1 MAPPLGTGGIV
12 SRSSQWP
19 ALLMWPAMA
28 RLRRLPLGVLALSAS
43 LLAAPSVLARSAQP
57 QAAQAPALNEP
68 VLRVLVLQ
76 GPQARL
82 RPALSAAGLRLRDA
96 QGRLLSDL
104 SGQVVLQVAPE
115 GGWLRLARADGSDSE
130 QWQLREVWLE
140 AVAGDE
146 ERDPGLW
153 VGQRRYRGRLQLLPQ
168 AGQLQVV
175 NHVPLETYLPSVVGS
190 EMPASWPLQALQA
203 QAVAARTYALKARKP
218 SAPFDVQ
225 ATTASQVYKGVEAET
240 PSTQAAVMATRG
252 QVLTHNNAL
261 IDAVFHSSSG
271 GSTESSGD
279 LWPRQLPYL
288 VSVPDFDQA
297 SPVRD
302 WRQPLD
308 RSRLQQAFPELGG
321 ALGIDVLS
329 TTPTGRVRQARVV
342 GPSGQLS
349 LTGAQLRSRLGL
361 KSTWVRFELVP
372 TASASGSVLEG
383 AALDSASGAAP
394 ALPPPPL
401 PAFSLPVP
409 STKTPEV
416 VQLVAVGRGFGHG
429 VGMSQWGALAMAQR
443 GESYD
448 AILKHY
454 YRGTELQPYS
464 ELARTAAGRGWSNDT
479 PRSLAVSP

>member
-1 MAPPLGTGGIV
+1 
-12 SRSSQWP
+12 
-19 ALLMWPAMA
+19 MA
-28 RLRRLPLGVLALSAS
+28 RMRRLPLGALALMASVLA
-43 LLAAPSVLARSAQP
+43 PQWVMARSAQP
-57 QAAQAPALNEP
+57 QASQVAVASQSGEP
-68 VLRVLVLQ
+68 VLRVLVFQ
-76 GPQARL
+76 GQAARL

-96 QGRLLSDL
+96 QGRVLEEF
-104 SGQVVLQVAPE
+104 SGQVVMQAAPD
-115 GGWLRLARADGSDSE
+115 GDWLRLVQADGSESE

-140 AVAGDE
+140 ALEGAE
-146 ERDPGLW
+146 EPDPGLW
-153 VGQRRYRGRLQLLPQ
+153 VGQRRYRGRLRLLSQ
-168 AGQLQVV
+168 GGQLQVV

-190 EMPASWPLQALQA
+190 EMPASWPLEALQA

-218 SAPFDVQ
+218 SAAFDVQ

-240 PSTQAAVMATRG
+240 PSTRAAVQATRG
-252 QVLTHNNAL
+252 LVLTYNNAL

-308 RSRLQQAFPELGG
+308 RARLQQAFPELGG

-361 KSTWVRFELVP
+361 KSTWVRFELAP
-372 TASASGSVLEG
+372 TATAGADIPGAGVVSLLRGSQ
-383 AALDSASGAAP
+383 LDSASGGGA

-409 STKTPEV
+409 ATKTPEV

-443 GESYD
+443 GESYSS
-448 AILKHY
+448 ILKHY
-454 YRGTELQPYS
+454 YRGTALQPYG
-464 ELARTAAGRGWSNDT
+464 ELARTTAAGRGWTNDS